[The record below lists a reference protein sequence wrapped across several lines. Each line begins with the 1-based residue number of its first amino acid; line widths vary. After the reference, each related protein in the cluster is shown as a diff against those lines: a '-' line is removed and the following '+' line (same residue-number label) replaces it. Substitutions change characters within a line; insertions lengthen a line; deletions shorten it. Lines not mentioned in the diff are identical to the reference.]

1 MSTAKEQVQ
10 RKKEKG
16 KGTIAFFLFPFS
28 FALCLAGC
36 QQNCQLV
43 ERELRCKE
51 QELRELHDELEYTK
65 AMTATLQ
72 QELCALRQ
80 GQSGPGVRESSTTP
94 GIRES
99 TKPENGELLPP
110 PKIGSAKPGPSPP
123 TSGAPAP
130 AASSGPIKELVL
142 GRGTGGVNEGH
153 GPGDDS
159 LQLVL
164 EPRDSDGH
172 SIKVAGCL
180 RVTAL
185 EIVPEGLKKPL
196 SSWEVSPAELRRS
209 WKAGLFS
216 TGYFMVLPWK
226 CPPSTEKLRVI
237 AQFETLE
244 GRLYEADKDITV
256 RLLPASAHK
265 PAEES
270 PSHTVQKPIQPIAA
284 WEPAGPLNVA
294 VRLLKPE

>member
-1 MSTAKEQVQ
+1 MSTAEEQVE

-16 KGTIAFFLFPFS
+16 KRTNTFFLFPFS
-28 FALCLAGC
+28 FFLFVVGC

-43 ERELRCKE
+43 ERDLRCKE
-51 QELRELHDELEYTK
+51 QELRELRDELEYTR

-72 QELCALRQ
+72 QQLCA
-80 GQSGPGVRESSTTP
+80 GAGVRESSTTP
-94 GIRES
+94 GIHDSSR
-99 TKPENGELLPP
+99 PEHGELLPP
-110 PKIGSAKPGPSPP
+110 PKIGSAKPAPSQPEPGQSTP
-123 TSGAPAP
+123 TPAP
-130 AASSGPIKELVL
+130 GPIKELVL
-142 GRGTGGVNEGH
+142 GRGTGGVNGGH

-159 LQLVL
+159 LQVVL

-196 SSWEVSPAELRRS
+196 STWEVSAADLRRT
-209 WKAGLFS
+209 WKTGLFS
-216 TGYFMVLPWK
+216 TGYFVVLPWK

-244 GRLYEADKDITV
+244 GRMYEADKDITV
-256 RLLPASAHK
+256 RLLPATTHK
-265 PAEES
+265 PAEEAP
-270 PSHTVQKPIQPIAA
+270 PSHAVQKPIQPIAA
-284 WEPAGPLNVA
+284 WEPAGPLNEA